1 MSSQR
6 IERCYTDN
14 IYLIESL
21 PSEDEYERRYLIMGN
36 SGNTYKVTIAKKPN
50 CTCPDYRTRRN
61 RCKHI
66 FFVLI
71 RIMNINNF
79 TDRQFSEEEL
89 VDMFSNI
96 PDIPQNL
103 IYQGERPEE
112 PKAVNQ
118 KFDKGDVCPIC
129 LDPLENGK
137 ELDYCKYSC
146 GKTIH
151 KKCFSMWEKS
161 KGGVCVFCRAQ
172 WYSELADINPK
183 TVSMHPIENV
193 GMIQENNINNT
204 NTINE
209 EQNNYEKI
217 EIDEETDNNMNNDEK
232 DKWKYVKNNNNKK
245 RNKSRNRN
253 KNKNKSKSMSK
264 SESRSRGRSRSRNKS
279 RKKKKYRYP
288 KD

>member
-137 ELDYCKYSC
+137 DLDYCRFSC

-151 KKCFSMWEKS
+151 SKCFSMWERT
-161 KGGVCVFCRAQ
+161 KGSICVFCRAD
-172 WYSELADINPK
+172 WHCNNLIIRNHK
-183 TVSMHPIENV
+183 KVSMHPIQPKEN
-193 GMIQENNINNT
+193 IEKEKEKENKNPEENKENENKNQEKSKE
-204 NTINE
+204 NE
-209 EQNNYEKI
+209 
-217 EIDEETDNNMNNDEK
+217 
-232 DKWKYVKNNNNKK
+232 NKK
-245 RNKSRNRN
+245 EKENKEDLIKKEEIIEYQKIN
-253 KNKNKSKSMSK
+253 KKTH
-264 SESRSRGRSRSRNKS
+264 RLLLAAARLRHRHTHPCGPDRPRL
-279 RKKKKYRYP
+279 
-288 KD
+288 DGCHQ